1 MRVISGTRKGHRLK
15 SPKGMNIRPTED
27 RIKESVFNILG
38 NIDADSI
45 VLDGF
50 GGTGSIGIEFL
61 SRGAKFCYF
70 IDNSTYSVKLIYE
83 NLTHTKFL
91 EQSKV
96 IKKDF
101 FKALKILRG
110 EGLIFDYIYLDPPFR
125 QEGFIDKLLQSISN
139 ENVLAKNGLIIIE
152 HESELITE
160 NKAYDFIKVD
170 TRNYGNTTV
179 TFYKRA
185 GDTT

>member
-38 NIDADSI
+38 NIDEESI

-70 IDNSTYSVKLIYE
+70 VDSSNYSVKLIYE
-83 NLTHTKFL
+83 NLAHTKFL

-96 IKKDF
+96 IKNDF
-101 FKALKILRG
+101 FKALKILKKQG
-110 EGLIFDYIYLDPPFR
+110 IVFNYIYLDPPFR
-125 QEGFIDKLLQSISN
+125 QDGFISKILQSISN
-139 ENVLAKNGLIIIE
+139 EDILSNDGLIIVE
-152 HESELITE
+152 HESELKTE
-160 NKAYDFIKVD
+160 EKIYNLEKIDS
-170 TRNYGNTTV
+170 RNYGNTTI
-179 TFYKRA
+179 TFYRKV
-185 GDTT
+185 GE